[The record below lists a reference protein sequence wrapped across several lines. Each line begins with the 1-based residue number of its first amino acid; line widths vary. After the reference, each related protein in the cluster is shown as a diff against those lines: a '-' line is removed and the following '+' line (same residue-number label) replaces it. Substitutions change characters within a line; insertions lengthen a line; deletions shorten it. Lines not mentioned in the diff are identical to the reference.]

1 MTNSIPFDI
10 LINVNKREQKTKERI
25 KKLEKFIVVDT
36 ETTNS
41 IDDPIVYDVG
51 FAVVDA
57 EGNVYEQHSYVVA
70 DVFLDKD
77 LMSYAYFADKIPQYW
92 EDIKSGKRKLRRF
105 KTIRMIFKDVC
116 KQYGIKKIFAHNAKF
131 DNRSLNLTQRYLTSS
146 KFRWFFPYNIEIC
159 DTLKMSKNTLK
170 NVEAYDQFCWDN
182 DFITKRGCKR
192 YTAEIIY
199 RFITGKLD
207 FEESHTGLEDVLIEK
222 EILKYCLKHNPEFS
236 GKLW

>member
-1 MTNSIPFDI
+1 M
-10 LINVNKREQKTKERI
+10 
-25 KKLEKFIVVDT
+25 EKFIVVDT

-92 EDIKSGKRKLRRF
+92 EDIKNGKRKLRRF
-105 KTIRMIFKDVC
+105 KTIRMIVKDLC
-116 KQYGIKKIFAHNAKF
+116 RQYEIKKIFAHNARF

-146 KFRWFFPYNIEIC
+146 KFRWFFPYNTEIC
-159 DTLKMSKNTLK
+159 DTLKMSRNTLK

-199 RFITGKLD
+199 KFITGKLD

>member
-1 MTNSIPFDI
+1 M
-10 LINVNKREQKTKERI
+10 
-25 KKLEKFIVVDT
+25 EKFIVVDT

-116 KQYGIKKIFAHNAKF
+116 RQYEIKKIFAHNARF

-146 KFRWFFPYNIEIC
+146 KFRWFFPYNTEIC
-159 DTLKMSKNTLK
+159 DTLKMSRNTLK

-199 RFITGKLD
+199 KFITGKLD

>member
-1 MTNSIPFDI
+1 M
-10 LINVNKREQKTKERI
+10 
-25 KKLEKFIVVDT
+25 EKFIVVDT

-92 EDIKSGKRKLRRF
+92 KDIKSGKRKLRRF

-116 KQYGIKKIFAHNAKF
+116 RQYEIKKIFAHNARF

-146 KFRWFFPYNIEIC
+146 KFRWFFPYNTEIC
-159 DTLKMSKNTLK
+159 DTLKMSRNTLK
-170 NVEAYDQFCWDN
+170 NVEAYDQFCWNN

-199 RFITGKLD
+199 KFITGKLD

-222 EILKYCLKHNPEFS
+222 EILKYCLERNPEFS